1 MLASLARHQVL
12 WYFTAILMGALIGLC
27 LPTAPT
33 IATAA
38 ITPCLIA
45 LLFVT
50 FLDIPFDAVR
60 DSFSDMKFLGAVALT
75 NFVLVP
81 LFVAGLYAVIPL
93 HETVVVPVLI
103 VLLTPCIDY
112 VLVFTKLA
120 GGAYTRLLA
129 LTPVLMLV
137 QIILLP
143 VYLWVTLGDTA
154 AAAITPGPF
163 IAALVIFII
172 VPLGASIGVRLLSRR
187 SSIVDR
193 SVRVVS
199 ESMVPLMMATLAVIA
214 AAQVPLI
221 APQLSKLGGAIAAFV
236 VFATIMTGFGWVLAR
251 TLPLSVGQGR
261 ALVFTGVTRNS
272 LVMLPIV
279 RAITADGIGPA
290 AVVAQTMIEL
300 VFMLLLV
307 RAVPLILPETVVS
320 ENR

>member
-1 MLASLARHQVL
+1 MASS
-12 WYFTAILMGALIGLC
+12 
-27 LPTAPT
+27 
-33 IATAA
+33 IAAAA

-60 DSFSDMKFLGAVALT
+60 DSFTDMKFLGAAALV

-81 LFVAGLYAVIPL
+81 FVVAGIYVMMPPAEPFIL
-93 HETVVVPVLI
+93 PVLI

-112 VLVFTKLA
+112 VLVFTRLA
-120 GGAYTRLLA
+120 GGDHVSLLA

-143 VYLWVTLGDTA
+143 VYLWIIFGTTGVGLIA
-154 AAAITPGPF
+154 PGPF
-163 IAALVIFII
+163 IAALVIFILL
-172 VPLGASIGVRLLSRR
+172 PLGASVLVRLLSRR
-187 SSIVDR
+187 STVVDR
-193 SVRVVS
+193 CVQSVS
-199 ESMVPLMMATLAVIA
+199 GAMVPLMMLTLAVIA

-221 APQLSKLGGAIAAFV
+221 ASHLWELGGAIATFV
-236 VFATIMTGFGWVLAR
+236 VFAVLMTCLGAILAR
-251 TLPLSVGQGR
+251 VLPLSVGQGR
-261 ALVFTGVTRNS
+261 ALVFTAVTRNS

-279 RAITADGIGPA
+279 RAITADGIGPST
-290 AVVAQTMIEL
+290 VVAQTMVEL

-307 RAVPLILPETVVS
+307 RLVPRILPDTAVS

>member
-1 MLASLARHQVL
+1 MGLPVASSVA
-12 WYFTAILMGALIGLC
+12 A
-27 LPTAPT
+27 
-33 IATAA
+33 AA

-60 DSFSDMKFLGAVALT
+60 DSFTDMKFLGAAAALV

-81 LFVAGLYAVIPL
+81 LVVAGIYVMMPPAEPFIL
-93 HETVVVPVLI
+93 PVLI

-112 VLVFTKLA
+112 VLVFTRLA
-120 GGAYTRLLA
+120 GGDHVSLLA

-143 VYLWVTLGDTA
+143 VCLWIILGTTGVGLIA
-154 AAAITPGPF
+154 PGPF
-163 IAALVIFII
+163 IAALVIFILL
-172 VPLGASIGVRLLSRR
+172 PLGASVLVRLLSRR
-187 SSIVDR
+187 STVVDR
-193 SVRVVS
+193 CVQSVS
-199 ESMVPLMMATLAVIA
+199 GLMVPLMMLTLAVIA

-221 APQLSKLGGAIAAFV
+221 ASHLWELGGAIATFV
-236 VFATIMTGFGWVLAR
+236 VFAVLMTCLGAILAR
-251 TLPLSVGQGR
+251 VLPLSVGQGR
-261 ALVFTGVTRNS
+261 ALVFTAVTRNS

-279 RAITADGIGPA
+279 RAITADGIGPST
-290 AVVAQTMIEL
+290 VVAQTMVEL

-307 RAVPLILPETVVS
+307 RLVPRILPDTAVS

>member
-1 MLASLARHQVL
+1 MFASLTRHQVL
-12 WYFTAILMGALIGLC
+12 WYLIAIVAGALIGLG
-27 LPTAPT
+27 LPVASS
-33 IATAA
+33 IAAAA

-60 DSFSDMKFLGAVALT
+60 DSFTDMKFLGAAALV

-81 LFVAGLYAVIPL
+81 FVVAGIYVMMPPAEPFIL
-93 HETVVVPVLI
+93 PVLI

-112 VLVFTKLA
+112 VLVFTRLA
-120 GGAYTRLLA
+120 GGDHVSLLA

-143 VYLWVTLGDTA
+143 VYLWIILGTTGVGLIA
-154 AAAITPGPF
+154 PGPF
-163 IAALVIFII
+163 IAALVIFILL
-172 VPLGASIGVRLLSRR
+172 PLGASVLVRLLSRR
-187 SSIVDR
+187 STVVDR
-193 SVRVVS
+193 CVQSVS
-199 ESMVPLMMATLAVIA
+199 GSMVPLMMLTLAVIA

-221 APQLSKLGGAIAAFV
+221 ASHLWELGGAIATFV
-236 VFATIMTGFGWVLAR
+236 VFAVLMTCLGAILAR
-251 TLPLSVGQGR
+251 VLPLSVGQGR
-261 ALVFTGVTRNS
+261 ALVFTAVTRNS

-279 RAITADGIGPA
+279 RAITADGIGPST
-290 AVVAQTMIEL
+290 VVAQTMVEL

-307 RAVPLILPETVVS
+307 RLVPRILPDTAVS